1 MIKADLV
8 DVEDNTP
15 YVTITFSRGDYIKFK
30 RYIGRLTPGDM
41 EGLANQI
48 WSQIRDI
55 GDE

>member
-15 YVTITFSRGDYIKFK
+15 YVTITFSRGDYIIFK
-30 RYIGRLTPGDM
+30 RFMSGLRPGDM
-41 EGLANQI
+41 EGLASQI

>member
-15 YVTITFSRGDYIKFK
+15 YVTITFSRGDYLKFK
-30 RYIGRLTPGDM
+30 RFISRLCPGDM

-48 WSQIRDI
+48 WFQIEDI
-55 GDE
+55 GD